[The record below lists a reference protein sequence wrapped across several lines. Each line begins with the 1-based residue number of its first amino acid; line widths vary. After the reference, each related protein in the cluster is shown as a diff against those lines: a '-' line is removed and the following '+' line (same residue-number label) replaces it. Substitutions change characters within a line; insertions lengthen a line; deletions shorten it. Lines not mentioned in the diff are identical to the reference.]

1 MNENPLFLERDG
13 ERLFAVHH
21 RPAAPRHRAAVI
33 CHPLAEEKLWS
44 HRVLVSFA
52 RELASAGFDV
62 LRFDFRG
69 EGDSDRRFEDADLET
84 RVSDAAFAIETLRR
98 LAPGATDLTLVG
110 LRLGASVA
118 AAAVSRRTDVS
129 RLILWDPVVD
139 GSAYMQNFLRLNLMA
154 QMAAHRRVVED
165 REALTARIRG
175 GGSINIEGYAL
186 TAPLFEQ
193 VSLFRLADALTSF
206 DGETLLV
213 QIDAADAPLKPEL
226 AALASAHPR
235 RLVAQVREEPFW
247 KEIRTFYQRAPE
259 LGRVSLEALGV
270 NR

>member
-1 MNENPLFLERDG
+1 MNEVPLFVERDG

-21 RPAAPRHRAAVI
+21 RPAVPGCRAAVV

-52 RELASAGFDV
+52 RDLAGAGLDV
-62 LRFDFRG
+62 LRFDYRG
-69 EGDSDRRFEDADLET
+69 EGDSDRPFEDSDFET
-84 RVSDAAFAIETLRR
+84 RVDDTGFAIDTLRR
-98 LAPGATDLTLVG
+98 LAPDAADLSLVG

-118 AAAVSRRTDVS
+118 ATAASRRDDVT

-139 GSAYMQNFLRLNLMA
+139 GSAYMQHFLRLNLMA

-165 REALTARIRG
+165 REALAARIRG

-186 TAPLFEQ
+186 TGPLFEQ
-193 VSLFRLADALTSF
+193 VSRFRLANTLTSF
-206 DGETLLV
+206 RGETLLV
-213 QIDAADAPLKPEL
+213 QIDTADAPVKPEL
-226 AALASAHPR
+226 AALADAHPSR
-235 RLVAQVREEPFW
+235 RVAQVRQEHFW
-247 KEIRTFYQRAPE
+247 KEGRSFCQYAPA
-259 LGRVSLEALGV
+259 LSRVSLQALGV